1 LRGRHH
7 DCEMKYAH
15 LVTWA
20 ANTVLLVVVSVA
32 AVASA
37 LPAQLP
43 DSSIDAFH
51 SATMRAESAL
61 KRDAGKLWGS
71 RLDSVPW
78 LGVGGKTILLT
89 SAPAGVVGFT
99 QTRGLWEGPL
109 PATITPS
116 NTSVTWAGHHWA
128 MVLLP
133 VYGDTLGAERLLIH
147 EAMHVLQPSV
157 LPAPSYEETGAGAG
171 LLDEAAGRS
180 WMRLEWK
187 ALATALRSSGARRDS
202 SVHDALLFRAARYAI
217 ASPDEI
223 TRERALDVKEGI
235 PEYTGWKLSN
245 SPRASFIA
253 SVDSA
258 PTTLPSFVRAFEYFT
273 GPAYAML
280 LDDYTN
286 GRWHRALKSHPDLQS
301 MIADAIAS
309 RNFPIGSLVRA
320 ALTAT
325 SGTSISPA
333 VTESAHARAQI
344 YGGPAI
350 VAEENV
356 RWTTRERQLAEYR
369 TEFLDS
375 PTVRL
380 RPRSLNVSFNPRG
393 QASLGESGTV
403 MANLAWKS
411 ADGASLTAPAGAL
424 INQSWTELRV
434 SLGDAHIEPGVVKQT
449 TTINGNGWTLILAP
463 GWRVTAEGS
472 SMIVTPPAP

>member
-1 LRGRHH
+1 
-7 DCEMKYAH
+7 MKYTFAAAWVTK
-15 LVTWA
+15 LVIV
-20 ANTVLLVVVSVA
+20 TVAGVTTM
-32 AVASA
+32 ASA
-37 LPAQLP
+37 LQAQLP

-51 SATMRAESAL
+51 EATTRARSAL
-61 KRDAGKLWGS
+61 TRDAGKLWGS

-78 LGVGGKTILLT
+78 LGVSGKTILLT
-89 SAPAGVVGFT
+89 SAPIGVAGY
-99 QTRGLWEGPL
+99 TRTHGVWEGPL
-109 PATITPS
+109 PTTITPS
-116 NTSVTWAGHHWA
+116 NTSVAWAGRHWA

-157 LPAPSYEETGAGAG
+157 LPAPSYDETGAGAG
-171 LLDEAAGRS
+171 LLDEAAGRT

-187 ALATALRSSGARRDS
+187 ALATALRSNGAARDS
-202 SVHDALLFRAARYAI
+202 AVHDALLFRAARYAI

-245 SPRASFIA
+245 SPRSSFIA
-253 SVDSA
+253 SLDSA
-258 PTTLPSFVRAFEYFT
+258 PTTMPSFVRAFEYFT

-286 GRWHRALKSHPDLQS
+286 GHWHRALRDHPDLQS
-301 MIADAIAS
+301 MIANAIAP
-309 RNFPIGSLVRA
+309 RHFREESLLRTALA
-320 ALTAT
+320 AS
-325 SGTSISPA
+325 SGTVVAPV
-333 VTESAHARAQI
+333 VTESAHTRAQI

-356 RWTTRERQLAEYR
+356 RWTTRERQLAAYR

-380 RPRSLNVSFNPRG
+380 RPHSLNVSFNPRG
-393 QASLGESGTV
+393 QASLGASGTV

-411 ADGASLTAPAGAL
+411 ADGASLTAPSGAL

-434 SLGDAHIEPGVVKQT
+434 SLGNAHLEPGVVKQT
-449 TTINGNGWTLILAP
+449 TTVNGNGWTLVLVP
-463 GWRVTAEGS
+463 GWTVSTDGAS
-472 SMIVTPPAP
+472 IVVTPPAR

>member
-1 LRGRHH
+1 
-7 DCEMKYAH
+7 MKYTFATERATN
-15 LVTWA
+15 LILLMIVGA
-20 ANTVLLVVVSVA
+20 AT
-32 AVASA
+32 VAST

-51 SATMRAESAL
+51 SATTRAKLAL
-61 KRDAGKLWGS
+61 ARDAGRLWGS

-78 LGVGGKTILLT
+78 LGVSGKTILLT
-89 SAPAGVVGFT
+89 SAPVGVAGYT
-99 QTRGLWEGPL
+99 QTRGVWEGPL
-109 PATITPS
+109 PTTITPS
-116 NTSVTWAGHHWA
+116 NTSVTWAGRHWA

-157 LPAPSYEETGAGAG
+157 LPAPSYDETGAGSG

-180 WMRLEWK
+180 WLRLEWK
-187 ALATALRSSGARRDS
+187 ALATALRSSGAKRDS
-202 SVHDALLFRAARYAI
+202 AVHDALLFRAARYAI

-245 SPRASFIA
+245 SPRAAFIA
-253 SVDSA
+253 SLDSA

-286 GRWHRALKSHPDLQS
+286 GRWHRALKDHPDLQS
-301 MIADAIAS
+301 MIAGAIAP
-309 RNFPIGSLVRA
+309 RNFPDESLVQA
-320 ALTAT
+320 ALAT
-325 SGTSISPA
+325 DSGTAVSPA
-333 VTESAHARAQI
+333 VTQLAHSRAQV

-356 RWTTRERQLAEYR
+356 RWTNRERELAAYR
-369 TEFLDS
+369 KEFLDS
-375 PTVRL
+375 PTIRL
-380 RPRSLNVSFNPRG
+380 RPHSLNVSFNPRG
-393 QASLGESGTV
+393 QASLGAAGTV

-411 ADGASLTAPAGAL
+411 ADGASLTAPSGAL

-434 SLGDAHIEPGVVKQT
+434 SLGAAHLEPGVVKQT
-449 TTINGNGWTLILAP
+449 TTINGDGWTLVLVP
-463 GWRVTAEGS
+463 GWTVRADGA
-472 SMIVTPPAP
+472 SMVITP